1 MMRHILLV
9 EDNPSDEKL
18 TLMALEKQNLSQ
30 GITVVR
36 DGVEALDYLYAQNTY
51 SERNPLDLPQLVI
64 LDLKLP
70 KVNGLEVLARIRNE
84 AATKLLP
91 VVILTSSAEDKDLVE
106 SYRLG
111 VNSYVQ
117 KPVNFSDFLEAVKQL
132 GLYWLFLNYNPP
144 LGAKEE
150 SPDDDDASGTV

>member
-18 TLMALEKQNLSQ
+18 TLMALEKQNLTQ

-70 KVNGLEVLARIRNE
+70 KVNGLEVLARIRND

-117 KPVNFSDFLEAVKQL
+117 KPVNFNDFLEAVKQL

-144 LGAKEE
+144 LGAREA
-150 SPDDDDASGTV
+150 SDDNDASGLV